1 MMPRRCIAD
10 AGGEAAASF
19 RRDSG
24 SAVQRFM
31 AEVLPKSSED
41 ARLMAGQLIS
51 AT

>member
-1 MMPRRCIAD
+1 MPEAKQLRAS
-10 AGGEAAASF
+10 GEI
-19 RRDSG
+19 
-24 SAVQRFM
+24 AVQRFM